1 MAEEEE
7 KAEEPKA
14 GLDPKKKKLIII
26 GGAAAL
32 VVIIIAVLAIFLLGG
47 EEEEVEEEPVK
58 KEVVIEDLE
67 PVEIPVFFQLGSYSV
82 MLADG
87 KYNLRVG
94 LQLLMS
100 NEPAKFYLNARMPL
114 IKDALNDFLP
124 GLTGE
129 KLHSEEGRDEMR
141 KAVIKKIHEVFPEE
155 EVPGGDP
162 WPIRELLFDEFVLTL
177 AYYTSLLLIR
187 IRIRGHFK
195 I

>member
-7 KAEEPKA
+7 KKAEEPKT

-26 GGAAAL
+26 GGATAL

-58 KEVVIEDLE
+58 KVVMEDLE

-100 NEPAKFYLNARMPL
+100 NEPAKFFLNARMPL
-114 IKDALNDFLP
+114 IKDALNEFLP

-129 KLHSEEGRDEMR
+129 KLNSEEGRDEMR
-141 KAVIKKIHEVFPEE
+141 LAVIKKIHEVFPEE

-177 AYYTSLLLIR
+177 AY
-187 IRIRGHFK
+187 
-195 I
+195 

>member
-7 KAEEPKA
+7 KKAEEPKA

-47 EEEEVEEEPVK
+47 EEKVEEEPSK
-58 KEVVIEDLE
+58 KEGVMEDLE

-100 NEPAKFYLNARMPL
+100 NEPAKFFLNARMPL
-114 IKDALNDFLP
+114 IKDALNEFLP

-129 KLHSEEGRDEMR
+129 KLNSEEGRDEMR
-141 KAVIKKIHEVFPEE
+141 VEVIKKIHELFPEE

-177 AYYTSLLLIR
+177 AY
-187 IRIRGHFK
+187 
-195 I
+195 

>member
-7 KAEEPKA
+7 KKAEEPKA

-47 EEEEVEEEPVK
+47 EEEVEEEPVK
-58 KEVVIEDLE
+58 KEVMMEDLE

-141 KAVIKKIHEVFPEE
+141 KAVIKKIHEVFPEK

-177 AYYTSLLLIR
+177 AY
-187 IRIRGHFK
+187 
-195 I
+195 

>member
-7 KAEEPKA
+7 KKAEEPKA

-26 GGAAAL
+26 GGSAAL

-58 KEVVIEDLE
+58 KVVMEDLE

-100 NEPAKFYLNARMPL
+100 NEPAKFFLNARMPL
-114 IKDALNDFLP
+114 IKDALNEFLP

-129 KLHSEEGRDEMR
+129 KLNSEEGRDEMR
-141 KAVIKKIHEVFPEE
+141 MAVIKKIHELFPEE

-177 AYYTSLLLIR
+177 AY
-187 IRIRGHFK
+187 
-195 I
+195 

>member
-7 KAEEPKA
+7 KKAEEPKA

-47 EEEEVEEEPVK
+47 EEEVEEEPVK
-58 KEVVIEDLE
+58 KEVVMEDLE

-155 EVPGGDP
+155 DVPGGDP

-177 AYYTSLLLIR
+177 AY
-187 IRIRGHFK
+187 
-195 I
+195 

>member
-1 MAEEEE
+1 MAEEEEE

-26 GGAAAL
+26 GGASAL

-47 EEEEVEEEPVK
+47 EEEVEEEPVK
-58 KEVVIEDLE
+58 KEVVMEDLE

-129 KLHSEEGRDEMR
+129 KLHSEDGRDEMR

-177 AYYTSLLLIR
+177 AY
-187 IRIRGHFK
+187 
-195 I
+195 

>member
-7 KAEEPKA
+7 KKAEEPKA

-32 VVIIIAVLAIFLLGG
+32 VVIIIAVLTIFLLGG

-58 KEVVIEDLE
+58 KEVVMEDLE
-67 PVEIPVFFQLGSYSV
+67 PVEIPVFLQLGSYSV

-94 LQLLMS
+94 FQLLMS
-100 NEPAKFYLNARMPL
+100 NEPAKFFLNARMPL
-114 IKDALNDFLP
+114 IKDALNEFLP

-129 KLHSEEGRDEMR
+129 KLNSEEGRDEMR
-141 KAVIKKIHEVFPEE
+141 VAVIKKIHELFPEE

-177 AYYTSLLLIR
+177 AY
-187 IRIRGHFK
+187 
-195 I
+195 

>member
-7 KAEEPKA
+7 KKAEEPKA

-32 VVIIIAVLAIFLLGG
+32 VVIIIAVLAFFVLGG
-47 EEEEVEEEPVK
+47 VVVDVEEEPVID
-58 KEVVIEDLE
+58 VVVMEDVE

-162 WPIRELLFDEFVLTL
+162 WPIRELLFDELP
-177 AYYTSLLLIR
+177 
-187 IRIRGHFK
+187 
-195 I
+195 

>member
-7 KAEEPKA
+7 KKAEEPKA

-47 EEEEVEEEPVK
+47 EEEVEEEPVK
-58 KEVVIEDLE
+58 KDVGMEVLD

-100 NEPAKFYLNARMPL
+100 NEPAKFFLNARMPL
-114 IKDALNDFLP
+114 IKDALNEFLP

-129 KLHSEEGRDEMR
+129 KLNSEEGRDEMR
-141 KAVIKKIHEVFPEE
+141 LAVIKKIHEVFPEE

-177 AYYTSLLLIR
+177 AY
-187 IRIRGHFK
+187 
-195 I
+195 

>member
-7 KAEEPKA
+7 K
-14 GLDPKKKKLIII
+14 GRRTQSRVRSKKEKTDHHW
-26 GGAAAL
+26 GAAAL

-58 KEVVIEDLE
+58 KEVVMEDLE

-94 LQLLMS
+94 FQLLMS
-100 NEPAKFYLNARMPL
+100 NEPAKFFLNARMPL
-114 IKDALNDFLP
+114 IKDALNEFLP

-129 KLHSEEGRDEMR
+129 KLNSEEGRDEMR
-141 KAVIKKIHEVFPEE
+141 VAVIKKIHELFPEE
-155 EVPGGDP
+155 EVPGGAP
-162 WPIRELLFDEFVLTL
+162 GRFGNCSLTN
-177 AYYTSLLLIR
+177 SS
-187 IRIRGHFK
+187 
-195 I
+195 

>member
-7 KAEEPKA
+7 KKAEEPKA

-32 VVIIIAVLAIFLLGG
+32 VVIIIAVLAIFLLEG
-47 EEEEVEEEPVK
+47 EEEVEEEPVK
-58 KEVVIEDLE
+58 KLVVMEDLE

-94 LQLLMS
+94 FQLLMS
-100 NEPAKFYLNARMPL
+100 NEPAKFFLNARMPL
-114 IKDALNDFLP
+114 IKDALNEFLP

-129 KLHSEEGRDEMR
+129 KLNSEEGRDEMR
-141 KAVIKKIHEVFPEE
+141 VAVIKKIHEVFPEE

-177 AYYTSLLLIR
+177 AY
-187 IRIRGHFK
+187 
-195 I
+195 

>member
-7 KAEEPKA
+7 KKAEEPKA

-26 GGAAAL
+26 GGSAAL

-58 KEVVIEDLE
+58 KVVMEDLE

-100 NEPAKFYLNARMPL
+100 NEPAKFFLNARMPL
-114 IKDALNDFLP
+114 IKDALNEFLP

-129 KLHSEEGRDEMR
+129 KLNSEEGRDEMR
-141 KAVIKKIHEVFPEE
+141 LAVIKKIHEVSPEE

-177 AYYTSLLLIR
+177 AY
-187 IRIRGHFK
+187 
-195 I
+195 

>member
-1 MAEEEE
+1 M
-7 KAEEPKA
+7 
-14 GLDPKKKKLIII
+14 
-26 GGAAAL
+26 
-32 VVIIIAVLAIFLLGG
+32 GG

-58 KEVVIEDLE
+58 KSGDGRPGTGRNTRL
-67 PVEIPVFFQLGSYSV
+67 FQLGSYSV

-114 IKDALNDFLP
+114 IKDALNDFSP

-141 KAVIKKIHEVFPEE
+141 KAVIKENP
-155 EVPGGDP
+155 
-162 WPIRELLFDEFVLTL
+162 
-177 AYYTSLLLIR
+177 
-187 IRIRGHFK
+187 
-195 I
+195 

>member
-1 MAEEEE
+1 MAEEEK

-26 GGAAAL
+26 IGGAATL
-32 VVIIIAVLAIFLLGG
+32 IVIIIAVLAIFLLGG

-58 KEVVIEDLE
+58 KEVVMEDLE

-100 NEPAKFYLNARMPL
+100 NEPAKFFLNARMPL
-114 IKDALNDFLP
+114 IKDALNEFLP

-129 KLHSEEGRDEMR
+129 KLNSEEGRDEMR
-141 KAVIKKIHEVFPEE
+141 VEVIKKIYELVPEE

-177 AYYTSLLLIR
+177 AY
-187 IRIRGHFK
+187 
-195 I
+195 

>member
-7 KAEEPKA
+7 EKKAEEPKA

-32 VVIIIAVLAIFLLGG
+32 IVIIIAILAIFLLGG
-47 EEEEVEEEPVK
+47 EEEVEEEPVK
-58 KEVVIEDLE
+58 KEVVMEDLE

-114 IKDALNDFLP
+114 IKDALNDLS
-124 GLTGE
+124 L
-129 KLHSEEGRDEMR
+129 
-141 KAVIKKIHEVFPEE
+141 IH
-155 EVPGGDP
+155 
-162 WPIRELLFDEFVLTL
+162 I
-177 AYYTSLLLIR
+177 
-187 IRIRGHFK
+187 
-195 I
+195 

>member
-1 MAEEEE
+1 MLFLLLKIVDFVNIQNTETEK
-7 KAEEPKA
+7 KAEETKA

-58 KEVVIEDLE
+58 KEVVMEDLE

-177 AYYTSLLLIR
+177 AY
-187 IRIRGHFK
+187 
-195 I
+195 

>member
-1 MAEEEE
+1 MS
-7 KAEEPKA
+7 KS
-14 GLDPKKKKLIII
+14 LDR
-26 GGAAAL
+26 
-32 VVIIIAVLAIFLLGG
+32 VLQPDGSYKW
-47 EEEEVEEEPVK
+47 EEVDLIHSTKKVETVVQPEPVEEPVK
-58 KEVVIEDLE
+58 KEVVMEDLE

-100 NEPAKFYLNARMPL
+100 NEPANFFLNARMPL
-114 IKDALNDFLP
+114 IKDALNEFLP

-129 KLHSEEGRDEMR
+129 KLNSEEGRDEMR
-141 KAVIKKIHEVFPEE
+141 LAVIKKIHEVFPEE

-177 AYYTSLLLIR
+177 AY
-187 IRIRGHFK
+187 
-195 I
+195 